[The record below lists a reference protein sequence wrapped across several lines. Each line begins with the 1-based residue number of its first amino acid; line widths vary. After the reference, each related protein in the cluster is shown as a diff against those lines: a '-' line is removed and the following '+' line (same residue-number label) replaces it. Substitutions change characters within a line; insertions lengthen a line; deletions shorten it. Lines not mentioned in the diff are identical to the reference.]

1 MEHDAAADDFRVR
14 ALQPGDAPAWLHF
27 FDHVAFADNPRWAGC
42 YCQYPTVDH
51 TQEDWAGR
59 SAQTNRERACHR
71 LASGEQ
77 TGVVAESGGQVV
89 GWCHVGPWQACT
101 IMDDR
106 SPEPLAPRLAAVSC
120 FVIAPAWRGRGVARA
135 LLTEACRLLQARG
148 FEAVDGWT
156 SPEATTVQDMHT
168 GPRAL
173 YESLG
178 FERLRE
184 VDGRWVMRRRLV

>member
-1 MEHDAAADDFRVR
+1 MSAEDAFTVR
-14 ALQPGDAPAWLHF
+14 PLQAGDTPAWLHF

-42 YCQYPTVDH
+42 FCQYPTVDH
-51 TQEDWAGR
+51 EQEDWAAR
-59 SAQTNRERACHR
+59 PAEANRQRACQR
-71 LASGEQ
+71 LARGEQ
-77 TGVVAESGGQVV
+77 TGAVALDAGGAVV
-89 GWCHVGPWQACT
+89 GWCHAGPWQACT
-101 IMDDR
+101 IMDDA
-106 SPEPLAPRLAAVSC
+106 SPEPLAPRLAAVTC

-135 LLTEACRLLQARG
+135 LLAEACRLLQAQG

-184 VDGRWVMRRRLV
+184 VGGRWVMRRRLG